1 MSRDRS
7 LSVKLRADVS
17 NYLAGVKQ
25 AGNATREFAGKA
37 GEGVAQH
44 KADWA
49 TVGQSVTVA
58 GLAIA
63 AGVGFAVSR
72 FADFDAAM
80 SAAAAATRASAR
92 DLGLL
97 RDAAMQAGADTQY
110 SASEAAQAI
119 TELGKAGVSTADILG
134 GGLTGALSLA
144 AAGQMDVAR
153 AAELSAIAMK
163 QFGLG
168 GDQVSHVADL
178 LAAGAGKAV
187 GSVDDMGMALKQSGL
202 VASQTGVTLEETT
215 GTLAAFAS
223 AGLIGSD
230 AGTSFKTMLQRL
242 TPQSK
247 EAAETMSELGISAYD
262 SHGRFIGLSALAGQ
276 LQDSLSGLTV
286 EQRNSALATMF
297 GSDAIRAAAV
307 LYEQGAEGISR
318 WTSEVNDQGFAAAQ
332 AAQLTDNLRGDIERL
347 GGSLDTALIKTGSG
361 ANDALRGLAQG
372 LESVINWFA
381 GLPQP
386 VQSTTTY
393 LAAAASAAALV
404 GGAALSAVPRVQAF
418 KVAMADL
425 GLTSASASAKL
436 GVAAK
441 SIGVVATA
449 AAGLSMA
456 YAGMQGVVN
465 GWMGANDDA
474 VKSLDAMLRSGRDAV
489 GVTGLMKDGFQ
500 DLGAAVERAFNES
513 AWIKG
518 TNVLDSVMF
527 WDGSQA
533 GTSIA
538 FFDQLDKALAG
549 FVQGGRAAE
558 AAATFKQLTDEA
570 ARQGIPV
577 ERLAAAFP
585 AYSAALEAAKTA
597 SGGAASAT
605 AEAVK
610 SADDYVRATTAAKE
624 ATSAYADALRGFTSP
639 ILDAREANRQWQESI
654 ESAAQAIAENEKA
667 QRNHMLSTAK
677 HAAAQRE
684 AERALDGMARAAI
697 DNVSAMAANG
707 ASQVTLQGVLDE
719 SLARIEAMA
728 IKLGMSAEEA
738 RKYAGQLTTIP
749 AVVSTQIFAK
759 TKEAYGDI
767 VALAQKLDSLRD
779 RTIYIRTVTTAVN
792 MDSSATGYNRASGG
806 PIFGPGTA
814 TSDSIPAW
822 LSNGEYVIR
831 AAAVDK
837 YGLGLMHQINAM
849 RFADG
854 GFVSRAAASQTPQ
867 PASPSLAGI
876 AVTGTLDTP
885 WGPAQVR
892 GVVRDE
898 MSSVAR
904 VAQLRGR

>member
-134 GGLTGALSLA
+134 GGLSGALDLASAGQLDVAKSAELA
-144 AAGQMDVAR
+144 ATAMTQFK
-153 AAELSAIAMK
+153 LS
-163 QFGLG
+163 
-168 GDQVSHVADL
+168 GDQLPHVADL
-178 LAAGAGKAV
+178 LAAGAGKAQ
-187 GSVDDMGMALKQSGL
+187 GSVEDMGMALKQSGL
-202 VASQTGVTLEETT
+202 VAKQTGLSIEETT
-215 GTLAAFAS
+215 GGLAAFAS

-230 AGTSFKTMLQRL
+230 AGTSFKSMLQRL

-247 EAAETMSELGISAYD
+247 EAAALMEELGISAYD
-262 SHGRFIGLSALAGQ
+262 AQGNFIGLERFAGNLRESMQ
-276 LQDSLSGLTV
+276 GLSV
-286 EQRNSALATMF
+286 ESRNSAMATIF
-297 GSDAIRAAAV
+297 GSDAVRAAAV
-307 LYEQGAEGISR
+307 LYDNGADGVRKWVSA
-318 WTSEVNDQGFAAAQ
+318 VDDAGFAQETARR
-332 AAQLTDNLRGDIERL
+332 LTDNLRGDVERL
-347 GGSLDTALIKTGSG
+347 GGAFDTALIQSGS
-361 ANDALRGLAQG
+361 ALNGSLRSLVQT
-372 LESVINWFA
+372 LESAVTGFTQ
-381 GLPQP
+381 LPGP
-386 VQSTTTY
+386 VQSGVVQM
-393 LAAAASAAALV
+393 AALTSGVLLV
-404 GGAALSAVPRVQAF
+404 GGATMVTLPKVVSF
-418 KVAMADL
+418 KASVEAL
-425 GLTSASASAKL
+425 GLTAGRTGAALSLL
-436 GVAAK
+436 GK
-441 SIGVVATA
+441 T
-449 AAGLSMA
+449 AGL
-456 YAGMQGVVN
+456 
-465 GWMGANDDA
+465 
-474 VKSLDAMLRSGRDAV
+474 LAV
-489 GVTGLMKDGFQ
+489 GAIATSVSDMGH
-500 DLGAAVERAFNES
+500 AAMVADP
-513 AWIKG
+513 A
-518 TNVLDSVMF
+518 
-527 WDGSQA
+527 
-533 GTSIA
+533 
-538 FFDQLDKALAG
+538 
-549 FVQGGRAAE
+549 
-558 AAATFKQLTDEA
+558 
-570 ARQGIPV
+570 V
-577 ERLAAAFP
+577 ERLASGLGDLGRGLKESRDLGELFAGGWGPLRNDVEKTDEAILNFANHARAALNPSMMDNFNNLFSGAAGKFEEYTRQLDAGFERLVKDGKADQAKAAFQRFSEAAVAQGVDVEQLAQKFP
-585 AYSAALEAAKTA
+585 AYQAALDAAAAKN
-597 SGGAASAT
+597 ASAG
-605 AEAVK
+605 AEIQTTSRAVESYLDK
-610 SADDYVRATTAAKE
+610 MRGATEQTK
-624 ATSAYADALRGFTSP
+624 AYADALKGIASP
-639 ILDAREANRQWQESI
+639 ILDAREAARQWVESV
-654 ESAAQAIAENEKA
+654 EAAENALRKNGRTLNDNTEA
-667 QRNHMLSTAK
+667 G
-677 HAAAQRE
+677 RE
-684 AERALDGMARAAI
+684 NARALDDMVKSAIGEIAA
-697 DNVSAMAANG
+697 MQ
-707 ASQVTLQGVLDE
+707 ASGQTQVELQGKLE
-719 SLARIEAMA
+719 TSRAKIEAMA
-728 IKLGMSAEEA
+728 VAFGMSAPEA
-738 RKYAGQLTTIP
+738 KKYADQLLNIPTQVMTKIAADTTL
-749 AVVSTQIFAK
+749 
-759 TKEAYGDI
+759 AYRDI

-792 MDSSATGYNRASGG
+792 MDSSATGYNRATGG

-876 AVTGTLDTP
+876 SVTGTLDTP